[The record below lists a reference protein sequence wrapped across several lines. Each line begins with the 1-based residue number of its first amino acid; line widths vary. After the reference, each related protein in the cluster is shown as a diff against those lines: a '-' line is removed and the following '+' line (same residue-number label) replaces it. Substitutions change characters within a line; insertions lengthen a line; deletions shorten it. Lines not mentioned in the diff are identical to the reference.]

1 MKPEIRVGIGEAS
14 FRSPF
19 FLRFGVGYSISSV
32 REVIDVRL
40 GFRPSRLLDGLVE
53 IGQNEAN
60 APSGRNMPRGGL
72 ENKSI
77 SKIERAGISLG
88 LVKHM
93 SQRVV
98 SESVSDEDT
107 AAAAEAVGIKPLKAD
122 AELDPVSLT
131 DERKEAENEERM

>member
-1 MKPEIRVGIGEAS
+1 MVN
-14 FRSPF
+14 
-19 FLRFGVGYSISSV
+19 SV